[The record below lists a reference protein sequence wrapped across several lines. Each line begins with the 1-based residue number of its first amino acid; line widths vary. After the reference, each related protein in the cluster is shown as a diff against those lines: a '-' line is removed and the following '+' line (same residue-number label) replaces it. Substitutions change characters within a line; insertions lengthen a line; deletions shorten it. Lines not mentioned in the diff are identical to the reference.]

1 MARDFHDEMG
11 NHLASIISMVNIL
24 SIKLK
29 TDDKQILSILKKV
42 EFASKE
48 LFQGT
53 REFMWTIDPDHDNLV
68 EILVYLRDYGVSF
81 FQNTNIDFEV
91 GKDILI
97 GAETIPV
104 QPGSC
109 RHIVAIF
116 KEAMTNCLKHS
127 HATRV
132 TLSSESTSGSF
143 TIILQDNGIGV
154 RDKMGRGLQNMQT
167 RALKIN
173 SILKCKNIDL
183 GFSVALKFNHLKI
196 VI

>member
-1 MARDFHDEMG
+1 M
-11 NHLASIISMVNIL
+11 
-24 SIKLK
+24 KLK
-29 TDDKQILSILKKV
+29 TNDQQILSILKKV

-68 EILVYLRDYGVSF
+68 EILIYLRDYGVDF

-91 GKDILI
+91 GKNLLT
-97 GAETIPV
+97 GAEALPV

-109 RHIVAIF
+109 KHILAIF

-127 HATRV
+127 HAAKV
-132 TLSSESTSGSF
+132 TLSSESTNHSF
-143 TIILQDNGIGV
+143 TIIFCDNGIGV
-154 RDKMGRGLQNMQT
+154 REKMGRGLQNMQT
-167 RALKIN
+167 RALKVN
-173 SILKCKNIDL
+173 AILKCENMEQ
-183 GFSVALKFNHLKI
+183 GFSVALKFNNLKI